1 MEFSI
6 ELSNKEEIRVKL
18 VKVRGEDDR
27 FSLTSVNGAQEY
39 LQLIFDEAQSK
50 FVIVGKENE
59 VAESENRL
67 IEKLDT
73 LALEYIEMLQ
83 SGSEDTELEFIED
96 EIKHPYDAEKIRVDT
111 KNFSLRQ
118 IFDMIEQGDIDLS
131 PDFQR
136 HFVWDNL
143 RQSRLI
149 ESILLRIP
157 LPMFYFAQDE
167 EGRITVVDG
176 LQRLSTIYNFM
187 QDKFKLKGLEYLDN
201 NNEKI
206 FSSLD
211 PKYARWFNMTQIFA
225 NIIDP
230 QSPTRVKYD
239 IFRRINTGGRPLNN
253 QEIRNSLASRAL
265 RQRLTEMANSQEFK
279 NATGWSVKDTRM
291 EAQEFALRFMA
302 FSEYYSEDKE
312 FKNYAGNMNHALDDV
327 TDKFSKYAND
337 QLDKFMVKF
346 KNAMLNASHLF
357 GKHSFRKILMHHLE
371 PNQRRQLV
379 NKALFVSWAVLLS
392 EYSHDIL
399 KEKNEIAC
407 FQLPLAEK
415 ITNDSEFFKAISW
428 GTNGRWNLKVAFE
441 KAQELI
447 TEHLNY

>member
-6 ELSNKEEIRVKL
+6 ELSSKEEIRVKL
-18 VKVRGEDDR
+18 VKERGEDDK

-39 LQLIFDEAQSK
+39 LQLEFNESESQFI
-50 FVIVGKENE
+50 VISKENE
-59 VAESENRL
+59 VAESENKL
-67 IEKLDT
+67 QEKLDS
-73 LALEYIEMLQ
+73 LALEYVEMLQ
-83 SGSEDTELEFIED
+83 SGSEDTELEFIES

-118 IFDMIEQGDIDLS
+118 IFDMIKQGDIDLS

-136 HFVWDNL
+136 HFVWDSL

-157 LPMFYFAQDE
+157 LPMFYFAQDD

-201 NNEKI
+201 NNDKL

-211 PKYARWFNMTQIFA
+211 PKYARWFNMTQIFV
-225 NIIDP
+225 NVIDP

-239 IFRRINTGGRPLNN
+239 IFRRINTGGRPLNS
-253 QEIRNSLASRAL
+253 QEIRNSFASRSL
-265 RQRLTEMANSQEFK
+265 RQRLIEMANSEEFK

-302 FSEYYSEDKE
+302 FSEYYSKDKE
-312 FKNYAGNMNHALDDV
+312 LKNYSGSMNQALDKY
-327 TDKFSKYAND
+327 TDDFSKYND
-337 QLDKFMVKF
+337 EQLNEFVIKF
-346 KNAMLNASHLF
+346 KNAMLNAKHLF
-357 GKHSFRKILMHHLE
+357 GKHSFRKTLLNHLA

-392 EYSHDIL
+392 EYDHDIL
-399 KEKNEIAC
+399 KTKNEIYS
-407 FQLPLAEK
+407 FQVPLAEK
-415 ITNDSEFFKAISW
+415 ITNDNEFFKAISW
-428 GTNGRWNLKVAFE
+428 GTNGRWNLKVAFT
-441 KAQELI
+441 KAQDII